1 MTDETKQLI
10 EAEKARDA
18 PIEKSLTAVTID
30 DVAVTLDKTKS
41 YEEQAKDIVFM
52 AATAAAAQD
61 EKTAQNIKDSKSKEL
76 VEESK
81 SKAKIAEAGRIAGET
96 EVQDARRK
104 MYEELLELFGV
115 KSHLPQWLMRIVVF
129 LFTPFYIALLVVIG
143 IPTGLIKFLI
153 DCTDRIFVRYEEVG
167 KERRA
172 HVKAITWIFFVV
184 LVLGVGTIIT
194 LNILKII

>member
-1 MTDETKQLI
+1 MTEETKQLI
-10 EAEKARDA
+10 EAEKALDSQ
-18 PIEKSLTAVTID
+18 KSITDVTIA
-30 DVAVTLDKTKS
+30 DVAVTIDKTKS
-41 YEEQAKDIVFM
+41 YEEQAKDIVGM
-52 AATAAAAQD
+52 AAVVAAAKD

-81 SKAKIAEAGRIAGET
+81 SKAAKAEAERITGET
-96 EVQDARRK
+96 EVQTARRI

-115 KSHLPQWLMRIVVF
+115 KEHLPQWLMRIVVF

-153 DCTDRIFVRYEEVG
+153 DCTDRIFVRYEDIG

-172 HVKAITWIFFVV
+172 HVKAITWIFLIV
-184 LVLGVGTIIT
+184 LILGIGTLIT